1 MEPEARYTM
10 IGAVLLAIV
19 VALVAAFVW
28 LSSSGRA
35 SDFRSY
41 TVYFERQSLEGLQV
55 GGDVNMRGVKVGRIQ
70 NFTISRDNINRVK
83 VTIRV
88 ARATP
93 VSENTNAVVARSIV
107 TGLARINLDT
117 PGTPGPELVSV
128 AINEQYPVIPEG
140 TSNLDQIADSVS
152 KLASQADI
160 ALENLNSVMNDK
172 NQKSLTQALTAIR
185 DLSVGL
191 NRRLVTVDE
200 MAVSFQASSA
210 AFQSLSRDLSGA
222 SSKVANAVAPVG
234 DEASQSLR
242 DASETLKQL
251 RQSSANLERD
261 VAKSLAVLNKGVT
274 DLSNRTDD
282 AVDVGL
288 NEMRATTEA
297 LRSSL
302 AIVSRT
308 LDRLQ
313 DPKAIV
319 IGPSDSQLGPGERA
333 RQ

>member
-10 IGAVLLAIV
+10 IGSVLLAII
-19 VALVAAFVW
+19 VALVAGFVW

-35 SDFRSY
+35 SDFRFY
-41 TVYFERQSLEGLQV
+41 TIYFERQSLEGLQV
-55 GGDVNMRGVKVGRIQ
+55 GGDVNMRGVKVGRIE
-70 NFTISRDNINRVK
+70 NFTISRDNINKVK

-93 VSENTNAVVARSIV
+93 VSENTTAVVARSIV

-117 PGTPGPELVSV
+117 PGTPGPELVTV
-128 AINEQYPVIPEG
+128 AAGERYPVITEG

-160 ALENLNSVMNDK
+160 ALENLNSVMGDK
-172 NQKSLTQALTAIR
+172 NKKSFAQALTAIR

-191 NRRLVTVDE
+191 NRRLETIDE
-200 MAVSFQASSA
+200 MSASFQASST
-210 AFQSLSRDLSGA
+210 AFQGLSRDLSGA
-222 SSKVANAVAPVG
+222 SGKVANAVAPVG

-242 DASETLKQL
+242 EANETLKQL
-251 RQSSANLERD
+251 RQSTANLEREM
-261 VAKSLAVLNKGVT
+261 VKSLAVLNQGVAG
-274 DLSNRTDD
+274 LSSRTDD

-288 NEMRATTEA
+288 NELRATTA
-297 LRSSL
+297 DLRSSL

-313 DPKAIV
+313 DPKAIL
-319 IGPSDSQLGPGERA
+319 IGPSTSQLGPGEEA
-333 RQ
+333 RR

>member
-10 IGAVLLAIV
+10 IGSVLLAII
-19 VALVAAFVW
+19 VALVAGFVW

-35 SDFRSY
+35 SDFRFY
-41 TVYFERQSLEGLQV
+41 TIYFERQSLEGLQV
-55 GGDVNMRGVKVGRIQ
+55 GGDVNMRGVKVGRIE
-70 NFTISRDNINRVK
+70 NFTISRDNINKVK
-83 VTIRV
+83 VAIRV

-93 VSENTNAVVARSIV
+93 VSENTTAVVARSIV

-117 PGTPGPELVSV
+117 PGTPGPELVTV
-128 AINEQYPVIPEG
+128 AAGERYPVITEG

-160 ALENLNSVMNDK
+160 ALENLNLVMGDRNK
-172 NQKSLTQALTAIR
+172 KSFAQALTAIR

-191 NRRLVTVDE
+191 NRRLETIDE
-200 MAVSFQASSA
+200 MSASFQASST
-210 AFQSLSRDLSGA
+210 AFQGLSRDLSGA
-222 SSKVANAVAPVG
+222 SGKVANAVAPVG

-242 DASETLKQL
+242 EANETLKQL
-251 RQSSANLERD
+251 RQSTANLERE
-261 VAKSLAVLNKGVT
+261 VVKSLAVLNQGVAG
-274 DLSNRTDD
+274 LSSRTDD

-288 NEMRATTEA
+288 NELRATTA
-297 LRSSL
+297 DLRSSL

-313 DPKAIV
+313 DPKAIL
-319 IGPSDSQLGPGERA
+319 IGPSSSQLGPGEEA
-333 RQ
+333 RR

>member
-10 IGAVLLAIV
+10 IGSVLLAII
-19 VALVAAFVW
+19 VALVAGFVW

-35 SDFRSY
+35 SDFRFY
-41 TVYFERQSLEGLQV
+41 TIYFERQSLEGLQV
-55 GGDVNMRGVKVGRIQ
+55 GGDVNMRGVKVGRIE
-70 NFTISRDNINRVK
+70 NFTISRDNINKVK

-93 VSENTNAVVARSIV
+93 VSENTTAVVARSIV

-117 PGTPGPELVSV
+117 PGTPGPELVTV
-128 AINEQYPVIPEG
+128 AAGERYPVITEG
-140 TSNLDQIADSVS
+140 TSHLDQIADSVS

-160 ALENLNSVMNDK
+160 ALENLNSVMGDK
-172 NQKSLTQALTAIR
+172 NKKSFAQALTAIR

-191 NRRLVTVDE
+191 NRRLETIDE
-200 MAVSFQASSA
+200 MSASFQASST
-210 AFQSLSRDLSGA
+210 AFQGLSRDLSGA
-222 SSKVANAVAPVG
+222 SGKVANAVAPVG

-242 DASETLKQL
+242 EANETLKQL
-251 RQSSANLERD
+251 RQSTANLEREM
-261 VAKSLAVLNKGVT
+261 VKSLAVLNQGVAG
-274 DLSNRTDD
+274 LSSRTDD

-288 NEMRATTEA
+288 NELRATTA
-297 LRSSL
+297 DLRSSL

-313 DPKAIV
+313 DPKAIL
-319 IGPSDSQLGPGERA
+319 IGPSTSQLGPGEEA
-333 RQ
+333 RR

>member
-10 IGAVLLAIV
+10 IGSILLAIV
-19 VALVAAFVW
+19 VALVAGFVW

-35 SDFRSY
+35 SDYRFY
-41 TVYFERQSLEGLQV
+41 TIYFERQSLEGLQV
-55 GGDVNMRGVKVGRIQ
+55 GGDVNMRGVKVGRIE
-70 NFTISRDNINRVK
+70 NFTISRDNINKVK

-93 VSENTNAVVARSIV
+93 VSENTTAVVARSIV

-117 PGTPGPELVSV
+117 PGTPGPELVSL
-128 AINEQYPVIPEG
+128 AAGERYPVITEG

-160 ALENLNSVMNDK
+160 ALENLNSVMGDK

-185 DLSVGL
+185 DLSIGL
-191 NRRLVTVDE
+191 NRRLATVDD
-200 MAVSFQASSA
+200 MAASFQASST
-210 AFQSLSRDLSGA
+210 AFQGLSRDLSGA
-222 SSKVANAVAPVG
+222 SGKVANAVAPVG

-242 DASETLKQL
+242 EANETLKQL
-251 RQSSANLERD
+251 RQSTANLERE
-261 VAKSLAVLNKGVT
+261 VVKSLAVLNQGVVG
-274 DLSNRTDD
+274 LSDRTDD

-288 NEMRATTEA
+288 NELRATTA
-297 LRSSL
+297 DLRSSL

-313 DPKAIV
+313 DPKAIL
-319 IGPSDSQLGPGERA
+319 IGPSSSQLGPGEESR
-333 RQ
+333 R

>member
-10 IGAVLLAIV
+10 IGSVLLAII
-19 VALVAAFVW
+19 VALVAGFVW

-35 SDFRSY
+35 SDFRFY
-41 TVYFERQSLEGLQV
+41 TIYFERQSLEGLQV
-55 GGDVNMRGVKVGRIQ
+55 GGDVNMRGVKVGRIE
-70 NFTISRDNINRVK
+70 NFTISRDNINKVK
-83 VTIRV
+83 VAIRV

-93 VSENTNAVVARSIV
+93 VSENTTAVVARSIV

-117 PGTPGPELVSV
+117 PGTPGPELVTV
-128 AINEQYPVIPEG
+128 AAGERYPVITEG

-160 ALENLNSVMNDK
+160 ALENLNSVMGDRNK
-172 NQKSLTQALTAIR
+172 KSFAQALTAIR

-191 NRRLVTVDE
+191 NRRLETIDE
-200 MAVSFQASSA
+200 MSASFQASST
-210 AFQSLSRDLSGA
+210 AFQGLSRDLSGA
-222 SSKVANAVAPVG
+222 SGKVANAVAPVG

-242 DASETLKQL
+242 EANETLKQL
-251 RQSSANLERD
+251 RQSTANLEREM
-261 VAKSLAVLNKGVT
+261 VKSLAVLNQGVAG
-274 DLSNRTDD
+274 LSNRTDD

-288 NEMRATTEA
+288 NELRATTA
-297 LRSSL
+297 DLRSSL

-313 DPKAIV
+313 DPKAIL
-319 IGPSDSQLGPGERA
+319 IGPSSSQLGPGEEA
-333 RQ
+333 RR

>member
-10 IGAVLLAIV
+10 IGSVLLAII
-19 VALVAAFVW
+19 VALVAGFVW

-35 SDFRSY
+35 SDFRFY
-41 TVYFERQSLEGLQV
+41 TIYFERQSLEGLQV
-55 GGDVNMRGVKVGRIQ
+55 GGDVNMRGVKVGRIE
-70 NFTISRDNINRVK
+70 NFTISRDNINKVK
-83 VTIRV
+83 VAIRV

-93 VSENTNAVVARSIV
+93 VSENTTAVVARSIV

-117 PGTPGPELVSV
+117 PGTPGPELVTV
-128 AINEQYPVIPEG
+128 AAGERYPVITEG

-160 ALENLNSVMNDK
+160 ALENLNSVMGDRNK
-172 NQKSLTQALTAIR
+172 KSFAQALTAIR

-191 NRRLVTVDE
+191 NRRLETIDE
-200 MAVSFQASSA
+200 MSASFQASST
-210 AFQSLSRDLSGA
+210 AFQGLSRDLSGA
-222 SSKVANAVAPVG
+222 SGKVANAVAPVG

-242 DASETLKQL
+242 EANETLKQL
-251 RQSSANLERD
+251 RQSTANLERE
-261 VAKSLAVLNKGVT
+261 VVKSLAVLNQGVAG
-274 DLSNRTDD
+274 LSNRTDD

-288 NEMRATTEA
+288 NELRATTA
-297 LRSSL
+297 DLRSSL

-313 DPKAIV
+313 DPKAIL
-319 IGPSDSQLGPGERA
+319 IGPSSSQLGPGEEAHR
-333 RQ
+333 